1 MFVASDPWT
10 HSLRRDYS
18 FISLSFHPFFSH
30 ACFLCRLAGCNRW
43 NLKTFRLA
51 VCSGFGLTMRYTFI
65 CSSLLSGLAHSWSMN
80 FSFRATVICLLFE
93 KDVEAYIQCLAETL
107 RITDEISIVQ
117 FSEASFCNRFSTCLA
132 SRYVLICIPVS
143 FKLALQLGIW
153 QACTLTVFYASP
165 NAFHDKHGCAAA
177 LFHILFWAIVS
188 LKPLEPQ
195 RFLHSGLFN
204 NRTWPYDDQA
214 CVHSRTC
221 ANIH

>member
-1 MFVASDPWT
+1 MKRFNLRPSLSRRSRSTSFSDRRFLNQALYCNCFSICLAIDIFVITFHQDPSWHFSLAFERLAYQMFVASDPWT

-65 CSSLLSGLAHSWSMN
+65 CSSLLSGLARSWSMN

-117 FSEASFCNRFSTCLA
+117 FSEASFCNRFSTRLA

-143 FKLALQLGIW
+143 FKLALQLGI
-153 QACTLTVFYASP
+153 
-165 NAFHDKHGCAAA
+165 
-177 LFHILFWAIVS
+177 
-188 LKPLEPQ
+188 
-195 RFLHSGLFN
+195 
-204 NRTWPYDDQA
+204 
-214 CVHSRTC
+214 
-221 ANIH
+221 